1 MILFWIIYKM
11 KIISIRIILYEKT
24 KFSKYYYYETL
35 TVFSNKFL
43 DSLDTFINETNH
55 KKIINLIFGENKQFH
70 FQQNSF

>member
-1 MILFWIIYKM
+1 M

-43 DSLDTFINETNH
+43 DSLDTFINETN
-55 KKIINLIFGENKQFH
+55 KKNNKFD
-70 FQQNSF
+70 FR